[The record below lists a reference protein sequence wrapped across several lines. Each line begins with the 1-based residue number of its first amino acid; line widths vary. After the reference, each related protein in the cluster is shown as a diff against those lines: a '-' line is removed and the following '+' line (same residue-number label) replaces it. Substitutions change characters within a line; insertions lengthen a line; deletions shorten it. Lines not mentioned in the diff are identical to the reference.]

1 MAFAKGDKVF
11 VKHQRELGEFTV
23 TNPKDV
29 TDIKRIGG
37 EPVGHYVRIGENNLG
52 YHESSLEKS

>member
-1 MAFAKGDKVF
+1 MSFEVGDKVV

-37 EPVGHYVRIGENNLG
+37 EPVGHYVRIGDNGLG
-52 YHESSLEKS
+52 YHEDSLEKC